1 MTVLLVFLPI
11 FALIAIGY
19 LAAAIR
25 LVDARDVQGIAKFVV
40 TVALPVLLFNSLSSV
55 ELPPSINWS
64 FLISYYGAALLIYA
78 LGVWIS
84 KRRFD
89 HSQQEQ
95 GLFGLG
101 TSFGNL
107 MLVGF
112 PIISTGLGDDAL
124 VPLLLIVSLHSAILL
139 TVMTLLVERGEGQ
152 SVLPV
157 LKQTLKSVVRNPLLI
172 GLALGILFNLLSI
185 PIPELVQQPIELLSR
200 ATVPCSLIVVGA
212 SLKTNKIAGHLAE
225 VSTIVGMKMIL
236 FPALVWVLVFPV
248 FHLDPLWGTV
258 AVMVAGMPLGV
269 NVSMFAQKYG
279 YCVSTLSAATVL
291 STVVAM
297 VSQPLLLA
305 MYLR

>member
-1 MTVLLVFLPI
+1 VTVLRVFLPI
-11 FALIAIGY
+11 FALIATGY

-25 LVDARDVQGIAKFVV
+25 LVDARDVQGVARFVV
-40 TVALPVLLFNSLSSV
+40 MVALPVLLFNSLSTV
-55 ELPPSINWS
+55 RLPDSINWA
-64 FLISYYGAALLIYA
+64 FLLSYYGAALLIYA

-84 KRRFD
+84 GRGFR
-89 HSQQEQ
+89 HSRQEQ

-101 TSFGNL
+101 TSYGNL
-107 MLVGF
+107 MLVGY

-124 VPLLLIVSLHSAILL
+124 VPLMLIVSLHSAILL

-157 LKQTLKSVVRNPLLI
+157 LKQTLKSIVRNPILI

-185 PIPELVQQPIELLSR
+185 PIPDLVQQPIELLSR
-200 ATVPCSLIVVGA
+200 VTVPCSLVVVGA
-212 SLKTNKIAGHLAE
+212 SLKTSKVAGHFAE
-225 VSTIVGMKMIL
+225 VSTIVGMKTIL
-236 FPALVWVLVFPV
+236 LPALVWVLVFPV

-305 MYLR
+305 MYL